1 MACLNLDN
9 VLSKL
14 ETDFVSNYIDK
25 YVTCG
30 LTEMLDD
37 NKLSTS
43 NTIEAQ
49 NVSTNN
55 KALKKALNSI
65 YNPTSRVTNQLRL
78 KGIGPVPEELG
89 YDGLS
94 EEAKATLICDWNV
107 NFRKYVVRFVELAFN
122 SAKEGSGTAFIE
134 EYEKVQ
140 KDFETA
146 VTNYELAKKRYAE
159 NPNLTPE
166 QLIAP
171 DMKGGADQLGFTQE
185 ERGHY
190 NEDWVSSVFGTIHY
204 NERGQPIRDDAG
216 IKVAFYKYTMWTIL
230 LLLLFY
236 VIGGSPETMNFIR
249 TGFNSIVSGECSNA
263 AYFILG
269 RFGIQHPLCT
279 MYKDVIRTLFNAF
292 FLQSSE
298 ALVKLSINLAQL
310 IVAPTFGFITIN
322 IFICTIGK
330 LLPIFDENE
339 KHRLDLDMQNG
350 MIKMS
355 GTRDAI
361 ISTLTSLIRVFS
373 NIVTNTDLN
382 SLRRGDNDNEIKV
395 APSRTAKALL
405 DKGVQLKTE
414 AQQAAQQAAAER
426 ERAAA
431 AEVTAA
437 ADTLVYMRNTRPG
450 PGGKKSRRR
459 RRRGRKSRKH

>member
-216 IKVAFYKYTMWTIL
+216 IKVAFYKYTMWTIM
-230 LLLLFY
+230 F
-236 VIGGSPETMNFIR
+236 STF
-249 TGFNSIVSGECSNA
+249 
-263 AYFILG
+263 
-269 RFGIQHPLCT
+269 
-279 MYKDVIRTLFNAF
+279 
-292 FLQSSE
+292 SS
-298 ALVKLSINLAQL
+298 S
-310 IVAPTFGFITIN
+310 
-322 IFICTIGK
+322 
-330 LLPIFDENE
+330 
-339 KHRLDLDMQNG
+339 
-350 MIKMS
+350 S
-355 GTRDAI
+355 
-361 ISTLTSLIRVFS
+361 SSS
-373 NIVTNTDLN
+373 
-382 SLRRGDNDNEIKV
+382 S
-395 APSRTAKALL
+395 
-405 DKGVQLKTE
+405 
-414 AQQAAQQAAAER
+414 
-426 ERAAA
+426 
-431 AEVTAA
+431 
-437 ADTLVYMRNTRPG
+437 
-450 PGGKKSRRR
+450 
-459 RRRGRKSRKH
+459 